1 VRHLPIKFAAML
13 IAQLERLSGQTH
25 DTIRYYERLGLITP
39 PQRGDNGYRRY
50 DQRTVA
56 ELSFIAKAQEVGFT
70 LQQIKPS
77 MAHLHAPPEQCQELI
92 DGLQA
97 KRVEIEARMAQDR
110 TRLVR
115 LNKMIKRLKGRG
127 T

>member
-1 VRHLPIKFAAML
+1 MLPSPTAML
-13 IAQLERLSGQTH
+13 IAQLERRSGQTR

-39 PQRGDNGYRRY
+39 PRRGDNGYRLY
-50 DQRTVA
+50 DERAVV

-77 MAHLHAPPEQCQELI
+77 MVHLHAPPEQCQELI

-97 KRVEIEARMAQDR
+97 KRAEIEARMAQDR
-110 TRLVR
+110 TRLIR
-115 LNKMIKRLKGRG
+115 LNKMIKRLKGSEV
-127 T
+127 

>member
-1 VRHLPIKFAAML
+1 ML
-13 IAQLERLSGQTH
+13 IAQLERRSGQTG

-39 PQRGDNGYRRY
+39 PQRGDNGYRLY
-50 DQRTVA
+50 DERAVV

-77 MAHLHAPPEQCQELI
+77 MAHVHAPPEQCQALI

-97 KRVEIEARMAQDR
+97 KRAMIEARVAQDR

-115 LNKMIKRLKGRG
+115 LNKMIRRLKGG
-127 T
+127 GV